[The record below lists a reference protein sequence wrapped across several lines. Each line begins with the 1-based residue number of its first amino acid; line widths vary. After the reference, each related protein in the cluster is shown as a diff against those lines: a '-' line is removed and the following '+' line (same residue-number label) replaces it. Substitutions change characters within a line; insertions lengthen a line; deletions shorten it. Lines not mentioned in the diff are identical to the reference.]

1 MSSNKQFCIAIRHV
15 CTSGKLPLQAKA
27 SPKNSQ
33 LCCRAVT
40 AARELFADVRQLVA
54 QGAADV
60 RRRVCRD
67 QSCGRLQGFPELFA
81 AWSQLKLL
89 SQQSLHTTA
98 GCCESQTS
106 LQSNDRLQAVVALSG
121 FPEEF
126 AVRPSCSL
134 HSCSSGC
141 ELFAK
146 VDDRHW
152 LATLFRALQGFC
164 DSFALILFT
173 L

>member
-1 MSSNKQFCIAIRHV
+1 MFLSSSFYPCSFGSESLGGIAMSSNKQFCVAIRHV
-15 CTSGKLPLQAKA
+15 CTSAKLPLQAKA

-33 LCCRAVT
+33 LCCRAVA

-54 QGAADV
+54 HSAADV

-67 QSCGRLQGFPELFA
+67 RSCSGLQGFPELFA

-89 SQQSLHTTA
+89 PQQSLHTTA
-98 GCCESQTS
+98 GCCDLQTS

-126 AVRPSCSL
+126 ALRRPSCS
-134 HSCSSGC
+134 SSC

-146 VDDRHW
+146 VDDRH
-152 LATLFRALQGFC
+152 
-164 DSFALILFT
+164 
-173 L
+173 

>member
-1 MSSNKQFCIAIRHV
+1 MFLSSSFYQCSFGSESLGGIAMSSNKQFCIAIRHV

-33 LCCRAVT
+33 LCCRAVA

-54 QGAADV
+54 HSAADV

-67 QSCGRLQGFPELFA
+67 RSCGRLQGFPELFA
-81 AWSQLKLL
+81 AWLELKLL
-89 SQQSLHTTA
+89 PQQSLHATA
-98 GCCESQTS
+98 GYCKSQTS
-106 LQSNDRLQAVVALSG
+106 PQSNDRLQAVVALSG

-126 AVRPSCSL
+126 AKR
-134 HSCSSGC
+134 HSCSSGR

-146 VDDRHW
+146 VDDRH
-152 LATLFRALQGFC
+152 
-164 DSFALILFT
+164 
-173 L
+173 

>member
-1 MSSNKQFCIAIRHV
+1 MFLSSSFYPCSFGSESLGGITMSPNNQFCIVIRHI

-33 LCCRAVT
+33 LCCRAVA

-54 QGAADV
+54 HGAADV

-67 QSCGRLQGFPELFA
+67 RSCGRLQGFAELFT

-89 SQQSLHTTA
+89 PQQSLHTTA
-98 GCCESQTS
+98 GCCELQTS
-106 LQSNDRLQAVVALSG
+106 LHSNDRLQAVVALSG

-126 AVRPSCSL
+126 AKR
-134 HSCSSGC
+134 HSCSSGR

-146 VDDRHW
+146 VDDRH
-152 LATLFRALQGFC
+152 
-164 DSFALILFT
+164 
-173 L
+173 

>member
-1 MSSNKQFCIAIRHV
+1 MSPNNQFCIVIRHI

-33 LCCRAVT
+33 LCCRAVA

-54 QGAADV
+54 HGAADV

-67 QSCGRLQGFPELFA
+67 RSCGRLQGFPELFA
-81 AWSQLKLL
+81 VRPQLKLL
-89 SQQSLHTTA
+89 PQRNLHTTA

-126 AVRPSCSL
+126 AKRPSCS
-134 HSCSSGC
+134 SGR

-146 VDDRHW
+146 VDDRH
-152 LATLFRALQGFC
+152 
-164 DSFALILFT
+164 
-173 L
+173 

>member
-15 CTSGKLPLQAKA
+15 CTSSKLPLQGKA

-33 LCCRAVT
+33 LCCRAVA

-54 QGAADV
+54 HGAADV
-60 RRRVCRD
+60 RRQVCRD

-81 AWSQLKLL
+81 VRSQLKLL
-89 SQQSLHTTA
+89 PQQSLHATA
-98 GCCESQTS
+98 GYCKSQTS

-126 AVRPSCSL
+126 ALR
-134 HSCSSGC
+134 HSCSCGR

-146 VDDRHW
+146 VDDRH
-152 LATLFRALQGFC
+152 
-164 DSFALILFT
+164 
-173 L
+173 

>member
-33 LCCRAVT
+33 LCCRAVA

-67 QSCGRLQGFPELFA
+67 RSCGCLQGFLP
-81 AWSQLKLL
+81 
-89 SQQSLHTTA
+89 
-98 GCCESQTS
+98 
-106 LQSNDRLQAVVALSG
+106 
-121 FPEEF
+121 
-126 AVRPSCSL
+126 
-134 HSCSSGC
+134 
-141 ELFAK
+141 
-146 VDDRHW
+146 
-152 LATLFRALQGFC
+152 
-164 DSFALILFT
+164 
-173 L
+173 